1 MRTQKFSP
9 VGRCHLKE
17 SITRMRGDMSG
28 ASYSLKYLR
37 PIVRGLLLAIAA
49 GERIPPEKSCHF
61 LPTSSHPSPSVIVFK
76 KIKKNP
82 I

>member
-1 MRTQKFSP
+1 MRTQKFSS

-28 ASYSLKYLR
+28 ASYSLNFFR

-49 GERIPPEKSCHF
+49 GERIPPEFVRVTLAGCLKAVKTKVNE
-61 LPTSSHPSPSVIVFK
+61 LLY
-76 KIKKNP
+76 
-82 I
+82 